1 MWRGTG
7 WKRGF
12 CGEEDF
18 VGKKIL
24 SGRKYVKIM

>member
-12 CGEEDF
+12 CVEEDF
-18 VGKKIL
+18 VGKKKDNVRGKNL
-24 SGRKYVKIM
+24 E